1 MSIFI
6 YIRIKTNVK
15 NTINI
20 QAISV
25 GHDKKI
31 EIGLLLFAIIL
42 GLLTLRWVVINII
55 AKISIFMMWPY
66 DFLDFLQISHSSRA
80 DHRLR
85 ATPFIYTAEN
95 LVCEALY
102 IEVIA
107 IKTS

>member
-1 MSIFI
+1 MQPFI
-6 YIRIKTNVK
+6 
-15 NTINI
+15 
-20 QAISV
+20 
-25 GHDKKI
+25 
-31 EIGLLLFAIIL
+31 
-42 GLLTLRWVVINII
+42 GLLTLSVGCNQHSSKIN
-55 AKISIFMMWPY
+55 KFY
-66 DFLDFLQISHSSRA
+66 DVAVRFLDFLQISHSSRA

>member
-1 MSIFI
+1 M
-6 YIRIKTNVK
+6 K

-25 GHDKKI
+25 GHDQKNRNRVVTFRNHSRLVDI
-31 EIGLLLFAIIL
+31 AL
-42 GLLTLRWVVINII
+42 GCNQHYSKNI
-55 AKISIFMMWPY
+55 KFY
-66 DFLDFLQISHSSRA
+66 DVAVRFLDFLQISHSSRA